1 MNTDRDPK
9 DSATHRALRLAER
22 NFRIPDSNRGSAGL
36 RACRRRAVPVRS
48 ASTRPDMVLPA
59 ECQVETTATS
69 TLAHV
74 QQFAVAS
81 TTETT
86 ETLAGRADVQ

>member
-1 MNTDRDPK
+1 VQYRGHYVWKKETAEYLISTAFQPAFEPAVVERCRF
-9 DSATHRALRLAER
+9 TTRLHGVQQE
-22 NFRIPDSNRGSAGL
+22 
-36 RACRRRAVPVRS
+36 
-48 ASTRPDMVLPA
+48 
-59 ECQVETTATS
+59 ETTATS

-86 ETLAGRADVQ
+86 ATLAGRADVQ